1 MEIILLNEISLNGKS
16 THLKMQ
22 ETYLELNK
30 RIPCDGIY
38 MDESTA
44 YNSVD
49 KIIPE
54 ESQMKSKGKKS
65 LNKQLPYLI
74 ISDFKGILTG
84 YLHMFRQKEELRDII
99 IVTSINA
106 PKEYLE
112 YLEEREYSYFILDEN
127 SLDLEKIF
135 EHFKNKFKINKI
147 RVEVNGAF
155 QKKLI
160 QERRAK
166 DLYLLI
172 DAIISTGKIEG
183 FEENLFSDFEL
194 LSAEALNKKMILA
207 HYQINKNPL

>member
-54 ESQMKSKGKKS
+54 EPQMKSKCKKS